1 MCSIRTA
8 TNEDIESIYK
18 VNNDSVR
25 ELCSSCYNEEDIIP
39 WIARLHPSMYKPFI
53 DNGTMKVV
61 ALESEVVAC
70 GRLEPFSDTTATV
83 CCLYVSPSMSRKG
96 IGRLLLQFLEKEA
109 KVKGYKSVRLESSFN
124 AEGFYRGNGYH
135 VTQKDLLHF
144 IGDHPIYSALM
155 TKML

>member
-1 MCSIRTA
+1 MASLRSGALWNPVNENFFDEFVCTNRNNELFNKVCSIRTA

-109 KVKGYKSVRLESSFN
+109 KVKGYKSEI
-124 AEGFYRGNGYH
+124 
-135 VTQKDLLHF
+135 TQYTPH
-144 IGDHPIYSALM
+144 
-155 TKML
+155 